1 MDLLQIGFR
10 ALYIGLVLSSHGL
23 VFACRLV
30 ALRLRGAPAEE
41 RTALVG
47 QTLLLVFGT
56 LGATFIKVAQYL
68 STRPDLVPKD
78 VSRGLQKLQD
88 RVAPFPYH
96 DVRRILLAELDDP
109 PEEVFSELDPY
120 PEASASVAQ
129 VHRGVLMRDGSE
141 VAVKILRPDIERV
154 VALDLSLMRLTAR
167 LLNVIPALRIL
178 SPVRV
183 VDEFAAAIRQQLD
196 LRIEAANN
204 LRFTENFADDADIA
218 VPGLVQDL
226 CTRRVLCMEFIRG
239 DKVLGPLREAE
250 ESERLARTG
259 FRMLLKMVFVHGFVH
274 ADLHP
279 GNLFVAGDRL
289 VMLDLGLVARLTP
302 EHRTTM
308 VQLFQAWL
316 ARDPVLV
323 CEVMQRLLEGE
334 APSKEGLDLLHAQVT
349 ELLARYS
356 SVSLSEV
363 SMAEVMLKVLRLM
376 HQHQLQVQPALTMV
390 ILSMGVVEGV
400 GRQLAP
406 HLDLAQEAMG
416 MAMGMGVGVAA
427 AS

>member
-1 MDLLQIGFR
+1 MDLLRTWIR
-10 ALYIGLVLSSHGL
+10 AVYISAVLSSHGL
-23 VFACRLV
+23 IFVCRWLS
-30 ALRLRGAPAEE
+30 LRLRGAPVAA

-68 STRPDLVPKD
+68 STRPDLIPDSVAE
-78 VSRGLQKLQD
+78 GLQKLQD
-88 RVAPFPYH
+88 RVEPFPYH
-96 DVRRILLAELDDP
+96 HVQSILQDELEDR
-109 PEEVFSELDPY
+109 PEEIFSELDPY
-120 PEASASVAQ
+120 PVASASVAQ
-129 VHRGVLMRDGSE
+129 VHRGVLLRDGSE

-154 VALDLSLMRLTAR
+154 VALDLSLMRLAAR
-167 LLNVIPALRIL
+167 LLAVIPATRIL

-196 LRIEAANN
+196 LALEAANN
-204 LRFTENFADDADIA
+204 LRFIENFAGDADIA
-218 VPGLVQDL
+218 VPCLVQDL
-226 CTRRVLCMEFIRG
+226 CTRRVLCMEFIHG
-239 DKVLGPLREAE
+239 DKILGPERDPEEA
-250 ESERLARTG
+250 ERLARAG

-279 GNLFVAGDRL
+279 GNLFVAEGKL

-302 EHRTTM
+302 EHRMTM

-316 ARDPVLV
+316 ARDPALI
-323 CEVMQRLLEGE
+323 CQVMQRLLEGE
-334 APSKEGLDLLHAQVT
+334 APSKEGLDLLHGQVT
-349 ELLARYS
+349 ELLQRYS
-356 SVSLSEV
+356 SVWLSEV
-363 SMAEVMLKVLRLM
+363 SMGEVMLRVLRLM

-406 HLDLAQEAMG
+406 HLDLAREAMG
-416 MAMGMGVGVAA
+416 VAIGMAVEG
-427 AS
+427 